1 MTADPTPPT
10 PRTPKSYSAE
20 TVLHI
25 EEVAEWLD
33 VSVRTIERLPIK
45 RIPVGERTRRYLAKH
60 VLEYLDTKA
69 VA

>member
-1 MTADPTPPT
+1 MTPEQ
-10 PRTPKSYSAE
+10 PRTPKAYPPE

-33 VSVRTIERLPIK
+33 TSVRTIERLPIK

-60 VLEYLDTKA
+60 VLEYLESKA